1 MIIQEASNNAK
12 QRVAILSLGTRL
24 APSIEA
30 ARAIEAATNGEV
42 GVTVAD
48 ARFMKPLDIDLVRE
62 LASSHEILVTV
73 EEGSI
78 GGFGDH
84 VLHFLA
90 NDGALD
96 AGELKVRPMVLPD
109 RFFEAATQSQQYD
122 EAGLN
127 AKHIAAVVSRLIDP
141 DAVIMPQM
149 SEAIATEATIA

>member
-1 MIIQEASNNAK
+1 M
-12 QRVAILSLGTRL
+12 
-24 APSIEA
+24 
-30 ARAIEAATNGEV
+30 
-42 GVTVAD
+42 TVAD